1 MNEIVFVLR
10 NHGSDRNHRLRI
22 LFGVRIGLVV
32 FITAEDWLQLAEIL
46 HRSAIAVDTRL
57 SRWPLHVCAVLDF
70 FVWNGSCLLVR
81 EFTTDKENYQKKRN
95 KLNVFQQEFF
105 VFFLTYDDCSDNEKA
120 FQELFSL
127 VFSFLFITKFSYHR
141 SERVFL
147 LRGSLSSNFMW
158 AMRKM
163 PAKRT

>member
-22 LFGVRIGLVV
+22 LFGVSIGLVV

-105 VFFLTYDDCSDNEKA
+105 VFFFD
-120 FQELFSL
+120 
-127 VFSFLFITKFSYHR
+127 V
-141 SERVFL
+141 
-147 LRGSLSSNFMW
+147 
-158 AMRKM
+158 
-163 PAKRT
+163 